1 MRGELT
7 QETAVEAPASAVWEA
22 YRGLELARLVTE
34 LMPDT
39 IGHAQ
44 VLEGDGGVGTLVNL
58 TFPPGTAGAGYVKE
72 VFTVADDEKRVKE
85 TETVE
90 GGLLAL
96 GFDSLRVRLEIVET
110 GAESS
115 AIKSTLLYEVDDA
128 KPELLAYLS
137 TDLLERMAKGIANH
151 VVQNYNNRKKKSPS
165 LSPSE

>member
-44 VLEGDGGVGTLVNL
+44 VLEGD
-58 TFPPGTAGAGYVKE
+58 GTAGAGYVKE